1 MKTHVKTASLFLAL
15 CLFLLLSAGVLPVS
29 VSAAVQTITKTVNI
43 AAANKNE
50 SGPGYYWANRYDTLT
65 LSGMRVETD
74 EPYGLRLPKD
84 CTVIL
89 EGDNYVKSAKYGLS
103 CAGTVI
109 FKGTGSL
116 TIDAGEIGIYL
127 ITQDRT
133 QKIRLIEGTYSVTGG
148 KYGVYSDA
156 ADFSFVGKSMKI
168 SSGGKAILGRCVNL
182 LGGSFTAD
190 SPVEA
195 TQSLI
200 VNGVSVDIEAS
211 SPALVSK
218 NLEIKNIDFS
228 GSEYGGENSV
238 HGKGLAKFH
247 AKSVLL
253 GDSVP
258 GWVDYIL
265 LALAVLGVG
274 ALIFVPA
281 LRKKKKTKE
290 LYERLEK
297 EGYRKSGN

>member
-1 MKTHVKTASLFLAL
+1 MNTTKRLLSLLTAA
-15 CLFLLLSAGVLPVS
+15 LLLCALFAAALPA
-29 VSAAVQTITKTVNI
+29 SAAPQTITTTVNI

-65 LSGMRVETD
+65 LSGMRVETE

-84 CTVIL
+84 CTVVL
-89 EGDNYVKSAKYGLS
+89 EGDNYVKSSKYGLS
-103 CAGTVI
+103 CAGTVV

-116 TIDAGEIGIYL
+116 TVDAGEIGIYL

-133 QKIRLIEGTYSVTGG
+133 QKIRLIEGSYTVTAG

-168 SSGGKAILGRCVNL
+168 TAGERAILGRCVNL
-182 LGGSFTAD
+182 LGGTFAAD
-190 SPVEA
+190 TPVEA

-200 VNGVSVDIEAS
+200 VNGVTVDIDAS

-218 NLEIKNIDFS
+218 NLEIKNLDF
-228 GSEYGGENSV
+228 GGGEYDGGNSV
-238 HGKGLAKFH
+238 HARGLAKFH

-265 LALAVLGVG
+265 LAAAVLLVG

-297 EGYRKSGN
+297 EGYRTKA

>member
-1 MKTHVKTASLFLAL
+1 MNTTKRLLSLLTAA
-15 CLFLLLSAGVLPVS
+15 LLLCALFAAALPA
-29 VSAAVQTITKTVNI
+29 SAAAETITKTVNI

-65 LSGMRVETD
+65 LSGMRVETE

-89 EGDNYVKSAKYGLS
+89 EGDNYVKSSKYGLS
-103 CAGTVI
+103 CAGTVV

-116 TIDAGEIGIYL
+116 TVDAGEIGIYL

-133 QKIRLIEGTYSVTGG
+133 QKIRLIEGSYTVTAG

-168 SSGGKAILGRCVNL
+168 TAGEHAILGRCVNL
-182 LGGSFTAD
+182 LGGTFAAD
-190 SPVEA
+190 TPVEA

-200 VNGVSVDIEAS
+200 VNGATVDIDAS

-218 NLEIKNIDFS
+218 NLEIKNLDF
-228 GSEYGGENSV
+228 GGGEYDGGNSV
-238 HGKGLAKFH
+238 HAKGLAKFH

-265 LALAVLGVG
+265 LAAAVLLVG

-297 EGYRKSGN
+297 EGYRTKA

>member
-1 MKTHVKTASLFLAL
+1 MKSNRRVLSLLAAA
-15 CLFLLLSAGVLPVS
+15 LLLGLLVLSAVP
-29 VSAAVQTITKTVNI
+29 AAAAGNEVITKTVNI

-65 LSGMRVETD
+65 LSGMRVETE

-89 EGDNYVKSAKYGLS
+89 EGDNYVKSSKYGVS
-103 CAGTVI
+103 CSGTVI

-116 TIDAGEIGIYL
+116 TVDAGEIGIYL
-127 ITQDRT
+127 ITQEKT
-133 QKIRLIEGTYSVTGG
+133 QKIRLIEGNYSVSAG

-156 ADFSFVGKSMKI
+156 ADFSFVGNSMKI
-168 SSGGKAILGRCVNL
+168 SAGESAILGRCVNL
-182 LGGSFTAD
+182 LGGTFSAD

-195 TQSLI
+195 TQSLL
-200 VNGVSVDIEAS
+200 VNGITVDIDAS
-211 SPALVSK
+211 RPALSSK
-218 NLEIKNIDFS
+218 NLEIKNL
-228 GSEYGGENSV
+228 GYTGGEYDGGNSI
-238 HGKGLAKFH
+238 HAKGLAKFH

-265 LALAVLGVG
+265 LAG
-274 ALIFVPA
+274 ALAIVGVLVFVPA

-297 EGYRKSGN
+297 EGYRKA

>member
-1 MKTHVKTASLFLAL
+1 MNTTKRLLSLLTAA
-15 CLFLLLSAGVLPVS
+15 LLLCALFAAALPA
-29 VSAAVQTITKTVNI
+29 SAAAETITKTVNI

-65 LSGMRVETD
+65 LSGMRVETE

-84 CTVIL
+84 CTVVL
-89 EGDNYVKSAKYGLS
+89 EGDNYVKSSKYGLS
-103 CAGTVI
+103 CAGTVV

-116 TIDAGEIGIYL
+116 TVDAGEIGIYL

-133 QKIRLIEGTYSVTGG
+133 QKIRLIEGSYTVTAG

-168 SSGGKAILGRCVNL
+168 TAGERAILGRCVNL
-182 LGGSFTAD
+182 LGGTFAAD
-190 SPVEA
+190 TPVEA

-200 VNGVSVDIEAS
+200 VNGATVDIDAS

-218 NLEIKNIDFS
+218 NLEIKNLDF
-228 GSEYGGENSV
+228 GGGDYNGENSV
-238 HGKGLAKFH
+238 HAKGLAKFH

-265 LALAVLGVG
+265 LAAAVLLVG

-297 EGYRKSGN
+297 EGYRTKA